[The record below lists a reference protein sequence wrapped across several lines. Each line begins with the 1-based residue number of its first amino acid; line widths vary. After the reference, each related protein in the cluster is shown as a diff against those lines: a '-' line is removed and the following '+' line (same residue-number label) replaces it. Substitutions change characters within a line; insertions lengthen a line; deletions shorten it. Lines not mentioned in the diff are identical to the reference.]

1 MTRAAKKPQT
11 QPFVPDPLSRDGDVQ
26 VAQAWQAGL
35 PDLPSQAIPLFA
47 LLDVL
52 SSLTIRFHRR
62 ILADTGHNHSD
73 YAILATL
80 LLNGAPMRP
89 TIFTR
94 MLSNASAATSQTLN
108 KLEKQGLLK
117 RSSSRE
123 DKRSVLVSLTAEG
136 KKVALKLCEIE
147 AEETARACKEVDD
160 AEMESLKIA
169 MRNIVGILKN
179 SVN

>member
-1 MTRAAKKPQT
+1 MSKPASKT
-11 QPFVPDPLSRDGDVQ
+11 QNKPFVPDPLSQDGDSQ
-26 VAQAWQAGL
+26 VAQAWQEGL
-35 PDLPSQAIPLFA
+35 PELPSQAIPLFA
-47 LLDVL
+47 LLDVVA
-52 SSLTIRFHRR
+52 SLTVRFHRR
-62 ILADTGHNHSD
+62 ILADTGHNHTD

-89 TIFTR
+89 TIFTK

-117 RSSSRE
+117 RSSSPE

-147 AEETARACKEVDD
+147 AEETARACNNMSETELE
-160 AEMESLKIA
+160 ALKTA
-169 MRNIVGILKN
+169 LRRVVGILN
-179 SVN
+179 Y